1 MTQYI
6 NENINT
12 GKLANVISKKVS
24 DRFSGGKTEQ
34 FNVMVRDSADL
45 RTDLKEDVNNRT
57 LSPIKV
63 SEKKE
68 IVPKVFK
75 DKKMDMYTINPIPFI
90 GNSIDEEGLNQDYLC
105 GTLQDPEFK
114 TGGENI
120 NSHRIPVTN
129 EFRLPPLTDRL
140 NTNFKNFDSSR
151 ITPNL

>member
-45 RTDLKEDVNNRT
+45 RTDLKEDVKNRT

-68 IVPKVFK
+68 IVPKVF
-75 DKKMDMYTINPIPFI
+75 
-90 GNSIDEEGLNQDYLC
+90 
-105 GTLQDPEFK
+105 
-114 TGGENI
+114 
-120 NSHRIPVTN
+120 
-129 EFRLPPLTDRL
+129 
-140 NTNFKNFDSSR
+140 
-151 ITPNL
+151 